1 MQANGADDL
10 QTDLDSLTHVP
21 IGHFTATR
29 IEQFS
34 APGGLWSH
42 VFPALTQ
49 EIIDRHRAW
58 LVPRYFDP
66 VAGAFITPIHSWL
79 LKTPNGT
86 ILIDACAG
94 DGKPRSLDRY
104 NNLHSRFLER
114 LAAAGC
120 RPEDIDIVVC
130 THMHVDH
137 VGWNTRL
144 VEGRWKPT
152 FPNAKYLFSRTEYE
166 YWASEDTRRT
176 TAASDIAQIHGDSVA
191 PIFEAGLAQLIDDTH
206 EIVPGVVLEAAHG
219 HTAGHSLIRGTNR
232 DETGIFCGDAMHQ
245 PFQVYEPDINSRYC
259 YDPEL
264 ARATRR
270 RILAECADND
280 FLLLP
285 AHFGQPHFGRI
296 RHNGAGFTFHPGIG
310 HV

>member
-1 MQANGADDL
+1 MTQVA
-10 QTDLDSLTHVP
+10 
-21 IGHFTATR
+21 IGDFTATR

-58 LVPRYFDP
+58 MVPFYFDP
-66 VAGAFITPIHSWL
+66 VASAFITPIHSWL
-79 LKTPNGT
+79 LKTPNRT

-94 DGKPRSLDRY
+94 DGKQRSLDRY

-114 LAAAGC
+114 LAEAGC
-120 RPEDIDIVVC
+120 QPEDIDVVVC

-144 VEGRWKPT
+144 VNGRWEPT
-152 FPNAKYLFSRTEYE
+152 FPKATYLFCRTEYD

-176 TAASDIAQIHGDSVA
+176 TPASDIAQIHADSVA
-191 PIFEAGLAQLIDDTH
+191 PIFEAGLAQLIGDTH
-206 EIVPGVVLEAAHG
+206 ELDRGVVLEAAPG
-219 HTAGHSLIRGTNR
+219 HTPGHALIRTTSG
-232 DETGIFCGDAMHQ
+232 DETGLFSGDAMHQ
-245 PFQVYEPDINSRYC
+245 PFQVYEPEINSRYC
-259 YDPEL
+259 YDPAL
-264 ARATRR
+264 ARATRH

-285 AHFGQPHFGRI
+285 AHFGNPYFGRI
-296 RHNGAGFTFHPGIG
+296 RRSGEGYTFHPGG
-310 HV
+310 ERP